1 MVGVNG
7 QEWRKTIAEEEEE
20 EEKEEL
26 LVYST
31 RFRKKADS
39 CGQ

>member
-7 QEWRKTIAEEEEE
+7 QEWRKTIAEEEE